1 MNDRKP
7 TALITGASAGIG
19 YELAKLFAKDR
30 YNLVLVARSGRE
42 SCGELAAILSGWDG
56 QLNVLLRKRINR
68 HIERCELCGT
78 PVAARHGHVAARHIA
93 PSRCPRSSAF
103 IRGR

>member
-30 YNLVLVARSGRE
+30 HNLVLVARNGPKLSQLADELQRQFSISTTSITYALLSPQGPYSFFDPVQHNSSKIENLANNAAYDVSG
-42 SCGELAAILSGWDG
+42 
-56 QLNVLLRKRINR
+56 KF
-68 HIERCELCGT
+68 
-78 PVAARHGHVAARHIA
+78 PK
-93 PSRCPRSSAF
+93 
-103 IRGR
+103 